1 MDKLFILIETN
12 LCLIRSY
19 VFNKYYNG
27 NILSQS
33 MEAKIASHPS
43 HFIGRM
49 FDSVRST
56 ENCHLKKKLCFIF
69 LWNYFF
75 ELFREYF
82 IVY

>member
-1 MDKLFILIETN
+1 MDKLFILMETN
-12 LCLIRSY
+12 LCLIGSY

-33 MEAKIASHPS
+33 MEAKNASHPS

-69 LWNYFF
+69 LGNPFF
-75 ELFREYF
+75 AGFRESF
-82 IVY
+82 LVY